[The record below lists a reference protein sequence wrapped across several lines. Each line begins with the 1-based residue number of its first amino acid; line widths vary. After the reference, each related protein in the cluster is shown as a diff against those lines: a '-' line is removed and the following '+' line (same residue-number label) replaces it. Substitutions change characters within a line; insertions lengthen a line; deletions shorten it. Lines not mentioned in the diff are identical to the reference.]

1 MLLPSGN
8 PIKCHEEV
16 LSSQPMFPPTTRFD
30 NFPPDWVNAQ
40 NDDGLDAFIILF
52 QTSVTRR
59 LTINIVKTICLDV
72 GACLKVNTRALGR
85 FRLAQEG

>member
-1 MLLPSGN
+1 
-8 PIKCHEEV
+8 
-16 LSSQPMFPPTTRFD
+16 MFPPTTRFD

-59 LTINIVKTICLDV
+59 LTINIVKTVCLDV
-72 GACLKVNTRALGR
+72 GRALKLTR
-85 FRLAQEG
+85 EHLAVFALHKKDDSIPL